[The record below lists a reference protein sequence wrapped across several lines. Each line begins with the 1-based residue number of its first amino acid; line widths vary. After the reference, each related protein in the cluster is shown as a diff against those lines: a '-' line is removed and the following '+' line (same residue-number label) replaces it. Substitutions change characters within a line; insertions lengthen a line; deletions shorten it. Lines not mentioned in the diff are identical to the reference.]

1 MQEVKSRLK
10 IIYIGRGRSYYV
22 VLRPARPKNISGMPR
37 LERENKDTR
46 HIIDLLPLLASRA
59 SIRAIGYRSWRGEG
73 FGSELSRQQS
83 KA

>member
-59 SIRAIGYRSWRGEG
+59 SIRAIGYRSWGLEG
-73 FGSELSRQQS
+73 LGTELSR
-83 KA
+83 